1 METFAK
7 GSEWRRWD
15 LHLHTPET
23 KKNDQYEGRTS
34 EEKWNKFY
42 EKISNYI
49 GDGSDPTKNIAV
61 IGVTDYL
68 SIDNYKKVV
77 ADKRLPKSVQLILPN
92 VEMRMTPISKK
103 SPINIHCIFNPAFAD
118 KLESRFFAKLS
129 FGFCGR
135 KFSASREELIDLG
148 RIENPSLNEKQALEN
163 GIDKFII
170 NPDKLMLLLEEDKE
184 LRENTIIV
192 LSNSLNDGASGLR
205 THGTQFN
212 VYRTLLYRM
221 TNLIFSSN
229 KSDIDYFLG
238 KGADSVKELAD
249 KIGILKPCIHGCDA
263 HSLDKIF
270 EPDFRRYC
278 WIKADPTFNGL
289 KQLIYEPEARVRIAE
304 TMPETK
310 EDYQVIES
318 VKIIDDN
325 FQEKEIVFNDKL
337 NCIIGG
343 KSTGKSL
350 LLENMAVAIDKHQA
364 DEKFD
369 YHRNDKRELKN
380 VTVTWADGSQSTRND
395 KVDVKDKHQ
404 IVYIPQTYINKLSD
418 KQEDATVI
426 DGMLKDILL
435 QKQEFFELDQSIQK
449 ELKTQSQ
456 DLAKKVYDLL
466 QKYNSVVEGEQK
478 LKDIGSLDG
487 INKEITKLEAEKKK
501 LSAKASLEQEE
512 LAEYEDKLH
521 KFNANTASLKQ
532 NATISRD
539 VDLLTQ
545 LVEKA
550 EIQYFSDDDIS
561 KRIVA
566 AQEKAM
572 QYADEIWRK
581 EKATIKRTLDE
592 AKAKLSAENK
602 ELEEYLQSM
611 KAKIDS
617 NKALSEITQKIQIQK
632 AKEEDYSSKE
642 RKLKALKDSYDALKK
657 DIVHDLLGYKS
668 IHDRYASYYFEDDSL
683 KFSIETVLQM
693 DKFKDFLNNKLDR
706 RQVSTFYKELDCHMD
721 ELKKEDFDEKLLDKI
736 INLALSKS
744 FFFRKTAN
752 SEAFL
757 KELLQDWYISLYRI
771 NMDDDPLNEMSP
783 GKKAIVLLKLLI
795 KMANSTCPILIDQ
808 PEDDLDNRS
817 IFNDLIPFIKNKK
830 INRQIIVVT
839 HNANIVLGGDA
850 EEVIVANRD
859 GAKTPN
865 QQYKFEYLSG
875 SIENNEAAEEN
886 SKYVLLQKSIQEHIC
901 EIMEGGHEA
910 FSLRKHKYNM

>member
-1 METFAK
+1 MEPFAK

-61 IGVTDYL
+61 IGITDYL

-77 ADKRLPKSVQLILPN
+77 ADNRLPKSVRFVLPN
-92 VEMRMTPISKK
+92 VEMRLDVMGKDAPV
-103 SPINIHCIFNPAFAD
+103 NIHFIFNPTIVD
-118 KLESRFFAKLS
+118 ELNERFFAQLKFDEGTRSYSATKGSLISLGKKLAIGEITNEEAYQS
-129 FGFCGR
+129 GLEKFLVNIKDLR
-135 KFSASREELIDLG
+135 KLFDDDKDL
-148 RIENPSLNEKQALEN
+148 RK
-163 GIDKFII
+163 
-170 NPDKLMLLLEEDKE
+170 
-184 LRENTIIV
+184 NTIIV
-192 LSNSLNDGASGLR
+192 LPNSEGDGASGITSRDAQNSALR
-205 THGTQFN
+205 LSA
-212 VYRTLLYRM
+212 YKLADM
-221 TNLIFSSN
+221 IFSA
-229 KSDIDYFLG
+229 KPADRKYFAG
-238 KGADSVKELAD
+238 RKDNNPIEKVIHDCGS
-249 KIGILKPCIHGCDA
+249 LKPCIHGCDA
-263 HSLDKIF
+263 HSLGKIF
-270 EPDFRRYC
+270 EPDFHRYC

-304 TMPETK
+304 AMPETK
-310 EDYQVIES
+310 EDYQVIAS
-318 VKIIDDN
+318 VKIIDDS
-325 FQEKEIVFNDKL
+325 FQENEIVFNDKL

-404 IVYIPQTYINKLSD
+404 IVYIPQTYLNRLSD

-426 DGMLKDILL
+426 DGMIKNILL
-435 QKQEFFELDQSIQK
+435 QKREFFELDQSIQK

-550 EIQYFSDDDIS
+550 EIPYFSDDDIS
-561 KRIVA
+561 KRIVT

-581 EKATIKRTLDE
+581 EKATIKSTLDE

-693 DKFKDFLNNKLDR
+693 
-706 RQVSTFYKELDCHMD
+706 V
-721 ELKKEDFDEKLLDKI
+721 
-736 INLALSKS
+736 
-744 FFFRKTAN
+744 
-752 SEAFL
+752 
-757 KELLQDWYISLYRI
+757 
-771 NMDDDPLNEMSP
+771 
-783 GKKAIVLLKLLI
+783 
-795 KMANSTCPILIDQ
+795 
-808 PEDDLDNRS
+808 
-817 IFNDLIPFIKNKK
+817 
-830 INRQIIVVT
+830 
-839 HNANIVLGGDA
+839 
-850 EEVIVANRD
+850 
-859 GAKTPN
+859 
-865 QQYKFEYLSG
+865 
-875 SIENNEAAEEN
+875 
-886 SKYVLLQKSIQEHIC
+886 
-901 EIMEGGHEA
+901 
-910 FSLRKHKYNM
+910 